1 MADCSDLFN
10 KFQEEISLNESKK
23 DYLKQARDAIRNRI
37 KNYFIKE
44 KEYIPPKFWIQ
55 GSYKM
60 LTIINPLNGEYDI
73 DDGIYLQNINTDDK
87 DNWPKPETVHDW
99 ICQSVKRHTQ
109 ENPIDKRTCVRV
121 IYLGKYHVDLPIYG
135 IFKGETYL
143 AEKGEKGWH
152 LSNPK
157 ALIDWFTEQVKQ
169 NGDQLRKIVRYFKA
183 WADFQTKSKNKKLPS
198 GLILTI
204 LATESYENREKDDAT
219 FSRTVRNIYQKILNS
234 FVIYNPVD
242 KEEIPSDHLTDTQKE
257 DFKLLIF
264 NLLDSANQ
272 ALEENS
278 KKEACK
284 IWRKEFGERFTNCD
298 NIEDK
303 LVTSSPA
310 LIRDDS
316 RSA

>member
-10 KFQEEISLNESKK
+10 KFQEEISLNESKR

-37 KNYFIKE
+37 KNYFTKE

-60 LTIINPLNGEYDI
+60 QTIVNPINGEYDM
-73 DDGIYLQNINTDDK
+73 DDGIYLQNIDK
-87 DNWPKPETVHDW
+87 DNKDSWPNPEIVHNW
-99 ICQSVKRHTQ
+99 IYQAVKGHTQ
-109 ENPIDKRTCVRV
+109 ENPIDKRSCVRV
-121 IYLGKYHVDLPIYG
+121 IYAGKYHVDLPIYG
-135 IFKGETYL
+135 IFKDDIYL

-157 ALIDWFTEQVKQ
+157 DLTDWFSEQVKQ
-169 NGDQLRKIVRYFKA
+169 NGDQLRKIIRYFKA
-183 WADFQTKSKNKKLPS
+183 WADYQTKSKNKKLPS

-204 LATESYENREKDDAT
+204 LAAESYENRDKDDAS
-219 FSRTVRNIYQKILNS
+219 FGRTIRNIYQKILNS

-242 KEEIPSDHLTDTQKE
+242 KEEVLSDQLTDTQKE
-257 DFKLLIF
+257 DLKLLIS

-272 ALEENS
+272 ALGENS

-284 IWRKEFGERFTNCD
+284 IWRKEFGDRFTNCD

-310 LIRDDS
+310 LLRDDA